1 MTTAMILLL
10 IIIAI
15 AIVLFSLDALPADVI
30 GIGIMI
36 ALIITG
42 ILTPEEGIA
51 GFGSDTAI
59 KTLGLLLLTTALIR
73 TGFVQMVTRW
83 IIEQVGED
91 KNRLF
96 WLVSLATAGMG
107 SFTSNTASTAFFLPV
122 TLSISKKLKQHP
134 SKMLMTVAFAAILSS
149 SMTAIATSTNLVV
162 SGLLTDYGY
171 APMGMFELTPV
182 GIIILC
188 VGLVYMF
195 FIGRKLIPERDLG
208 EDNTLP
214 RNSRYYAEVIVP
226 KKSEWVGK
234 EIRKLGLKSDYD
246 IAIISLHRPKEEGD
260 FKPSEKTKLQAGD
273 LLVLDGSREGIFA
286 LNERKVVRFTGNP
299 EDELSETLK
308 KKHGMAEVVLLPT
321 SRLVGQTLR
330 ELKLRKRFGI
340 EVLGIQRRG
349 KTLHERLMKERL
361 QIGDQLLI
369 HGDPQTIASL
379 ENDDSFR
386 IISDTIEAPVDTKK
400 APLALG
406 IFALT
411 ILLASTNLMPL
422 AVATMVGTFLIF
434 LTRCITPAEAYRSMN
449 WSALILISCMLA
461 LGKAMEVSGL
471 ATYLASQVVNLMG
484 WQNPKLL
491 LGGFFLLSMVLTQ
504 PMSNQAAAVV
514 VLPIAIQT
522 ALQLGLNPRSFAMM
536 IAIGAATSYITPLE
550 PACMMV
556 YGPGNYRFMDFV
568 KVGSLLSLIIFSI
581 AMLMV
586 PVLWPLYL

>member
-1 MTTAMILLL
+1 MTTAMIILL

-42 ILTPEEGIA
+42 ILTPAEGIA

-83 IIEQVGED
+83 IIERVGED

-134 SKMLMTVAFAAILSS
+134 SKMLMTIAFAAILSS

-182 GIIILC
+182 GIIILF

-234 EIRKLGLKSDYD
+234 EIRKLGLKNSFDL
-246 IAIISLHRPKEEGD
+246 AIISMHRPKEGD
-260 FKPSEKTKLQAGD
+260 LKPTEKMKIKAGD
-273 LLVLDGSREGIFA
+273 SLVLDGSREGIFA
-286 LNERKVVRFTGNP
+286 LNDLKVVRFTGNP

-308 KKHGMAEVVLLPT
+308 KKHGMAEVVLLPG

-361 QIGDQLLI
+361 QVGDQLLI

-411 ILLASTNLMPL
+411 IVLASTNIMPL

-471 ATYLASQVVNLMG
+471 ATYLASQVVDLMG
-484 WQNPKLL
+484 FQNPKLL

-522 ALQLGLNPRSFAMM
+522 AQQLGLNPRSFAMM

-568 KVGSLLSLIIFSI
+568 KVGSLLTVIIFGI
-581 AMLMV
+581 AILMV
-586 PVLWPLYL
+586 PVLWPL

>member
-1 MTTAMILLL
+1 MIILL

-42 ILTPEEGIA
+42 ILTPTEGIA

-134 SKMLMTVAFAAILSS
+134 SKMLMTIAFAAILSS

-182 GIIILC
+182 GIIILF

-234 EIRKLGLKSDYD
+234 EIRKLGLKNSFDL
-246 IAIISLHRPKEEGD
+246 AIISMHRPKEGD
-260 FKPSEKTKLQAGD
+260 LKPTEKMKIKAGD
-273 LLVLDGSREGIFA
+273 SLVLDGSREGIFA
-286 LNERKVVRFTGNP
+286 LNDLKVVRFTGNP

-308 KKHGMAEVVLLPT
+308 KKHGMAEVVLLPG

-411 ILLASTNLMPL
+411 IILASTNIMPL

-471 ATYLASQVVNLMG
+471 ATYLASQVVDLMG

-522 ALQLGLNPRSFAMM
+522 AQQLGLNPRSFAMM

-568 KVGSLLSLIIFSI
+568 KVGSLLTVIIFGI
-581 AMLMV
+581 AILMV
-586 PVLWPLYL
+586 PVLWPF

>member
-1 MTTAMILLL
+1 MTTTMIILL

-42 ILTPEEGIA
+42 ILTPAEGIA

-83 IIEQVGED
+83 IIERVGED

-134 SKMLMTVAFAAILSS
+134 SKMLMTIAFAAILSS

-182 GIIILC
+182 GIIILF

-234 EIRKLGLKSDYD
+234 EIRKLGLKNSFDL
-246 IAIISLHRPKEEGD
+246 AIISMHRPKEGD
-260 FKPSEKTKLQAGD
+260 LKPTEKMKIKAGD
-273 LLVLDGSREGIFA
+273 SLVLDGSREGIFA
-286 LNERKVVRFTGNP
+286 LNDLKVVRFTGNP

-308 KKHGMAEVVLLPT
+308 KKHGMAEVVLLPS

-349 KTLHERLMKERL
+349 KTLHERMMKERL

-411 ILLASTNLMPL
+411 IVLASTNILPL

-568 KVGSLLSLIIFSI
+568 KVGSLLTVIVFAI
-581 AMLMV
+581 ALLMV
-586 PVLWPLYL
+586 PVLWPL

>member
-1 MTTAMILLL
+1 MTNAMIILL

-96 WLVSLATAGMG
+96 WSVSLATAGMG

-134 SKMLMTVAFAAILSS
+134 SKMLMTIAFAAILSS

-182 GIIILC
+182 GIIILF

-234 EIRKLGLKSDYD
+234 EIRKLGLKNSFDL
-246 IAIISLHRPKEEGD
+246 AIISMHRPKEGD
-260 FKPSEKTKLQAGD
+260 LKPTEKMKIKAGD
-273 LLVLDGSREGIFA
+273 SLVLDGSREGIFA
-286 LNERKVVRFTGNP
+286 LNDLKVVRFTGNP

-308 KKHGMAEVVLLPT
+308 KKHGMAEVVLLPG

-411 ILLASTNLMPL
+411 IVLASTNIMPL

-471 ATYLASQVVNLMG
+471 ATYLASQVVDLMG

-522 ALQLGLNPRSFAMM
+522 AQQLGLNPRSFAMM

-568 KVGSLLSLIIFSI
+568 KVGSLLTVIIFGI
-581 AMLMV
+581 ALLMV
-586 PVLWPLYL
+586 PVLWPL

>member
-1 MTTAMILLL
+1 MIILL

-42 ILTPEEGIA
+42 ILTPVEGIA

-134 SKMLMTVAFAAILSS
+134 SKMLMTIAFAAILSS

-182 GIIILC
+182 GIIILF

-234 EIRKLGLKSDYD
+234 EIRKLGLKNSFDL
-246 IAIISLHRPKEEGD
+246 AIISMHRPKEGD
-260 FKPSEKTKLQAGD
+260 LKPTEKMKIKAGD
-273 LLVLDGSREGIFA
+273 SLVLDGSREGIFA
-286 LNERKVVRFTGNP
+286 LNDLKVVRFTGNP

-308 KKHGMAEVVLLPT
+308 KKHGMAEVVLLPG

-411 ILLASTNLMPL
+411 IILASTNIMPL

-471 ATYLASQVVNLMG
+471 ATYLASQVVDLMG

-522 ALQLGLNPRSFAMM
+522 AQQLGLNPRSFAMM

-568 KVGSLLSLIIFSI
+568 KVGSLLTVIIFGI
-581 AMLMV
+581 AILMV
-586 PVLWPLYL
+586 PVLWPF

>member
-1 MTTAMILLL
+1 MTTAMIILL

-42 ILTPEEGIA
+42 ILTPAEGIA

-83 IIEQVGED
+83 IIERVGED

-134 SKMLMTVAFAAILSS
+134 SKMLMTIAFAAILSS

-182 GIIILC
+182 GIIILF

-234 EIRKLGLKSDYD
+234 EIRKLGLKNSFDL
-246 IAIISLHRPKEEGD
+246 AIISMHRPKEGD
-260 FKPSEKTKLQAGD
+260 LKPTEKMKIKAGD
-273 LLVLDGSREGIFA
+273 SLVLDGSREGIFA
-286 LNERKVVRFTGNP
+286 LNDLKVVRFTGNP

-308 KKHGMAEVVLLPT
+308 KKHGMAEVVLLPS

-330 ELKLRKRFGI
+330 ELRLRKRFGI
-340 EVLGIQRRG
+340 EMLGIQRRG

-361 QIGDQLLI
+361 QVGDQLLI

-411 ILLASTNLMPL
+411 IVLASTNIMPL

-471 ATYLASQVVNLMG
+471 ATYLASQVVDLMG
-484 WQNPKLL
+484 FQNPKLL

-522 ALQLGLNPRSFAMM
+522 AQQLGLNPRSFAMM

-568 KVGSLLSLIIFSI
+568 KVGSLLTVIIFGI
-581 AMLMV
+581 AILMV
-586 PVLWPLYL
+586 PVLWPL

>member
-1 MTTAMILLL
+1 MTSAMIILL
-10 IIIAI
+10 IIIAL

-171 APMGMFELTPV
+171 APMGMFELTPI
-182 GIIILC
+182 GIIILII
-188 VGLVYMF
+188 GLVYMF

-208 EDNTLP
+208 EDNSLP

-246 IAIISLHRPKEEGD
+246 ITIISLHRPKEDGD
-260 FKPSEKTKLQAGD
+260 FKPSEKTKLQSGD

-299 EDELSETLK
+299 EDEISETLK

-411 ILLASTNLMPL
+411 IILASTNVMPL

-471 ATYLASQVVNLMG
+471 ATYLASQVVDLMG

-491 LGGFFLLSMVLTQ
+491 LGGFFLLSMILTQ

-522 ALQLGLNPRSFAMM
+522 AQQLGLNPRSFAMM

-568 KVGSLLSLIIFSI
+568 KVGSLLTVIVFAI

-586 PVLWPLYL
+586 PLLWPL

>member
-1 MTTAMILLL
+1 MTTAMIILL

-42 ILTPEEGIA
+42 ILTPAEGIA

-83 IIEQVGED
+83 IIERVGED

-134 SKMLMTVAFAAILSS
+134 SKMLMTIAFAAILSS

-182 GIIILC
+182 GIIILF

-234 EIRKLGLKSDYD
+234 EIRKLGLKNSFDL
-246 IAIISLHRPKEEGD
+246 AIISMHRPKEGD
-260 FKPSEKTKLQAGD
+260 LKPTEKMKIKAGD
-273 LLVLDGSREGIFA
+273 SLVLDGSREGIFA
-286 LNERKVVRFTGNP
+286 LNDLKVVRFTGNP

-308 KKHGMAEVVLLPT
+308 KKHGMAEVVLLPG

-411 ILLASTNLMPL
+411 IVLASTNILPL

-471 ATYLASQVVNLMG
+471 ATYLASQVVDLMG

-522 ALQLGLNPRSFAMM
+522 AQQLGLNPRSFAMM

-568 KVGSLLSLIIFSI
+568 KVGSLLTVIVFAI
-581 AMLMV
+581 ALLMV
-586 PVLWPLYL
+586 PVLWPL

>member
-1 MTTAMILLL
+1 MTTTMIILL

-42 ILTPEEGIA
+42 ILTPAEGIA

-83 IIEQVGED
+83 IIERVGED

-134 SKMLMTVAFAAILSS
+134 SKMLMTIAFAAILSS

-182 GIIILC
+182 GIIILF

-234 EIRKLGLKSDYD
+234 EIRKLGLKNSFDL
-246 IAIISLHRPKEEGD
+246 AIISMHRPKEGD
-260 FKPSEKTKLQAGD
+260 LKPTEKMKIKAGD
-273 LLVLDGSREGIFA
+273 SLVLDGSREGIFA
-286 LNERKVVRFTGNP
+286 LNDLKVVRFTGNP

-308 KKHGMAEVVLLPT
+308 KKHGMAEVVLLPG

-411 ILLASTNLMPL
+411 IVLASTNILPL

-471 ATYLASQVVNLMG
+471 ATYLASQVVDLMG

-522 ALQLGLNPRSFAMM
+522 AQQLGLNPRSFAMM

-568 KVGSLLSLIIFSI
+568 KVGSLLTVIIFGI
-581 AMLMV
+581 AILMV
-586 PVLWPLYL
+586 PVLWPL

>member
-1 MTTAMILLL
+1 MIILL
-10 IIIAI
+10 IIIAL

-171 APMGMFELTPV
+171 APMGMFELTPI
-182 GIIILC
+182 GIIILII
-188 VGLVYMF
+188 GLVYMF

-208 EDNTLP
+208 EDNSLP

-246 IAIISLHRPKEEGD
+246 ITIISLHRPKEDGD

-299 EDELSETLK
+299 EDEISETLK

-411 ILLASTNLMPL
+411 IILASTNVMPL

-471 ATYLASQVVNLMG
+471 ATYLASQVVDLMG
-484 WQNPKLL
+484 WQNPELL
-491 LGGFFLLSMVLTQ
+491 LGGFFLLSMILTQ

-522 ALQLGLNPRSFAMM
+522 AQQLGLNPRSFAMM

-568 KVGSLLSLIIFSI
+568 KVGSLLTVIVFAI

-586 PVLWPLYL
+586 PLLWPL

>member
-1 MTTAMILLL
+1 MTTTMIILL

-42 ILTPEEGIA
+42 ILTPAEGIA

-182 GIIILC
+182 GIIILF

-234 EIRKLGLKSDYD
+234 EIRKLGLKNSFDL
-246 IAIISLHRPKEEGD
+246 AIISMHRPKEGD
-260 FKPSEKTKLQAGD
+260 LKPTEKMKIKAGD
-273 LLVLDGSREGIFA
+273 SLVLDGSREGIFA
-286 LNERKVVRFTGNP
+286 LNDLKVVRFTGNP

-308 KKHGMAEVVLLPT
+308 KKHGMAEVVLLPG

-471 ATYLASQVVNLMG
+471 ATYLASQVVDLMG

-522 ALQLGLNPRSFAMM
+522 
-536 IAIGAATSYITPLE
+536 
-550 PACMMV
+550 
-556 YGPGNYRFMDFV
+556 
-568 KVGSLLSLIIFSI
+568 
-581 AMLMV
+581 
-586 PVLWPLYL
+586 

>member
-1 MTTAMILLL
+1 MTTAMIILL
-10 IIIAI
+10 IIIAL

-42 ILTPEEGIA
+42 ILTPEEGIS

-182 GIIILC
+182 GIIILI

-208 EDNTLP
+208 EDNSLP

-246 IAIISLHRPKEEGD
+246 ITTISLHRPKEDGD

-299 EDELSETLK
+299 EDEISETLK

-400 APLALG
+400 APVALG

-411 ILLASTNLMPL
+411 IILASTNVMPL

-471 ATYLASQVVNLMG
+471 ATYLASQVVDLMG

-491 LGGFFLLSMVLTQ
+491 LGGFFLLSMILTQ

-522 ALQLGLNPRSFAMM
+522 AQQLGLNPRSFAMM

-568 KVGSLLSLIIFSI
+568 KVGSLLTVIVFAI

-586 PVLWPLYL
+586 PVLWPL

>member
-1 MTTAMILLL
+1 MTSAMIILL
-10 IIIAI
+10 IIIAL

-171 APMGMFELTPV
+171 APMGMFELTPI
-182 GIIILC
+182 GIIILII
-188 VGLVYMF
+188 GLVYMF

-208 EDNTLP
+208 EDNSLP

-246 IAIISLHRPKEEGD
+246 ITIISLHRPKEDGD

-299 EDELSETLK
+299 EDEISETLK

-411 ILLASTNLMPL
+411 IILASTNVMPL

-491 LGGFFLLSMVLTQ
+491 LGGFFLLSMILTQ

-522 ALQLGLNPRSFAMM
+522 AQQLGLNPRSFAMM

-568 KVGSLLSLIIFSI
+568 KVGSLLTVIVFAI

-586 PVLWPLYL
+586 PVLWPL

>member
-1 MTTAMILLL
+1 MTTTMIILL

-42 ILTPEEGIA
+42 ILTPAEGIA

-134 SKMLMTVAFAAILSS
+134 SKMLMTIAFAAILSS

-182 GIIILC
+182 GIIILF

-234 EIRKLGLKSDYD
+234 EIRKLGLKNSFDL
-246 IAIISLHRPKEEGD
+246 AIISMHRPKEGD
-260 FKPSEKTKLQAGD
+260 LKPTEKMKIKAGD
-273 LLVLDGSREGIFA
+273 SLVLDGSREGIFA
-286 LNERKVVRFTGNP
+286 LNDLKVVRFTGNP

-308 KKHGMAEVVLLPT
+308 KKHGMAEVVLLPG

-411 ILLASTNLMPL
+411 IILASTNIMPL

-471 ATYLASQVVNLMG
+471 ATYLASQVVDLMG

-491 LGGFFLLSMVLTQ
+491 LGGFFLLSMALTQ

-522 ALQLGLNPRSFAMM
+522 AQQLGLNPRSFAMM

-568 KVGSLLSLIIFSI
+568 KVGSLLTVIIFGI
-581 AMLMV
+581 AILMV
-586 PVLWPLYL
+586 PVLWPL

>member
-1 MTTAMILLL
+1 MTTTMIILL

-171 APMGMFELTPV
+171 APMGMFELTPI
-182 GIIILC
+182 GIIILII
-188 VGLVYMF
+188 GLVYMF

-246 IAIISLHRPKEEGD
+246 IAIISLHRPTEKED

-400 APLALG
+400 APLSLG

-411 ILLASTNLMPL
+411 IVLASTNIMPL

-568 KVGSLLSLIIFSI
+568 KVGSLLTVIIFGI

>member
-1 MTTAMILLL
+1 MTNAMIILL

-134 SKMLMTVAFAAILSS
+134 SKMLMTIAFAAILSS

-182 GIIILC
+182 GIIILF

-234 EIRKLGLKSDYD
+234 EIRKLGLKNSFDL
-246 IAIISLHRPKEEGD
+246 AIISMHRPKEGD
-260 FKPSEKTKLQAGD
+260 LKPTEKMKIKAGD
-273 LLVLDGSREGIFA
+273 SLVLDGSREGIFA
-286 LNERKVVRFTGNP
+286 LNDLKVVRFTGNP

-308 KKHGMAEVVLLPT
+308 KKHGMAEVVLLPG

-411 ILLASTNLMPL
+411 IVLASTNIMPL

-471 ATYLASQVVNLMG
+471 ATYLASQVVDLMG

-522 ALQLGLNPRSFAMM
+522 AQQLGLNPRSFAMM

-568 KVGSLLSLIIFSI
+568 KVGSLLTVIIFGI
-581 AMLMV
+581 ALLMV
-586 PVLWPLYL
+586 PVLWPL

>member
-1 MTTAMILLL
+1 MTTTMIILL

-42 ILTPEEGIA
+42 ILTPAEGIA

-182 GIIILC
+182 GIIILF

-234 EIRKLGLKSDYD
+234 EIRKLGLKNSFDL
-246 IAIISLHRPKEEGD
+246 AIISMHRPKEGD
-260 FKPSEKTKLQAGD
+260 LKPTEKMKIKAGD
-273 LLVLDGSREGIFA
+273 SLVLDGSREGIFA
-286 LNERKVVRFTGNP
+286 LNDLKVVRFTGNP

-308 KKHGMAEVVLLPT
+308 KKHGMAEVVLLPG

-411 ILLASTNLMPL
+411 IVLASTNILPL

-471 ATYLASQVVNLMG
+471 ATYLASQVVDLMG

-522 ALQLGLNPRSFAMM
+522 AQQLGLNPRSFAMM

-568 KVGSLLSLIIFSI
+568 KVGSLLTVIIFGI
-581 AMLMV
+581 ALLMV
-586 PVLWPLYL
+586 PVLWPL

>member
-134 SKMLMTVAFAAILSS
+134 SKMLMSVAFAAILSS

-246 IAIISLHRPKEEGD
+246 IAIISLHRPKEKED

-568 KVGSLLSLIIFSI
+568 KVGSLLSLIIFGI

>member
-1 MTTAMILLL
+1 MTTAMIILL
-10 IIIAI
+10 IIIAL

-182 GIIILC
+182 GIIILS
-188 VGLVYMF
+188 VGLIYMF

-208 EDNTLP
+208 EDNSLP

-246 IAIISLHRPKEEGD
+246 ITIISLHRPKEDGD

-299 EDELSETLK
+299 EDEISETLK

-400 APLALG
+400 APMALG

-411 ILLASTNLMPL
+411 IILASTNVMPL
-422 AVATMVGTFLIF
+422 AVATMIGTFLIF

-471 ATYLASQVVNLMG
+471 ATYLASQVVDLMG

-491 LGGFFLLSMVLTQ
+491 LGGFFLLSMILTQ

-568 KVGSLLSLIIFSI
+568 KVGSLLTVVVFAI

-586 PVLWPLYL
+586 PVLWPLNL

>member
-1 MTTAMILLL
+1 MTNAMIILL

-134 SKMLMTVAFAAILSS
+134 SKMLMTIAFAAILSS

-182 GIIILC
+182 GIIILF

-234 EIRKLGLKSDYD
+234 EIRKLGLKNSFDL
-246 IAIISLHRPKEEGD
+246 AIISMHRPKEGD
-260 FKPSEKTKLQAGD
+260 LKPTEKMKIKAGD
-273 LLVLDGSREGIFA
+273 SLVLDGSREGIFA
-286 LNERKVVRFTGNP
+286 LNDLKVVRFTGNP

-308 KKHGMAEVVLLPT
+308 KKHGMAEVVLLPG

-411 ILLASTNLMPL
+411 IVLASTNIMPL

-471 ATYLASQVVNLMG
+471 ATYLASQVVDLMG

-522 ALQLGLNPRSFAMM
+522 AQQLGLNPRSFAMM

-568 KVGSLLSLIIFSI
+568 KVGSLLTVIIFGI

>member
-1 MTTAMILLL
+1 MTTAMIILL

-134 SKMLMTVAFAAILSS
+134 SKMLMSVAFAAILSS

-246 IAIISLHRPKEEGD
+246 IAIISLHRPKEKED

-568 KVGSLLSLIIFSI
+568 KVGSLLSLIIFGI

>member
-1 MTTAMILLL
+1 MTSAMIILL
-10 IIIAI
+10 IIIAL

-182 GIIILC
+182 GIIILI

-208 EDNTLP
+208 EDNSLP

-246 IAIISLHRPKEEGD
+246 ITIISLHRPKEDGD

-299 EDELSETLK
+299 EDEISETLK

-411 ILLASTNLMPL
+411 IILASTNVMPL

-471 ATYLASQVVNLMG
+471 ATYLASQVVDLMG
-484 WQNPKLL
+484 WQNPELL
-491 LGGFFLLSMVLTQ
+491 LGGFFLLSMILTQ

-522 ALQLGLNPRSFAMM
+522 AQQLGLNPRSFAMM

-568 KVGSLLSLIIFSI
+568 KVGSLLTVIVFAI

-586 PVLWPLYL
+586 PLLWPL

>member
-1 MTTAMILLL
+1 MTTAMIILL

-42 ILTPEEGIA
+42 ILTPAEGIA

-134 SKMLMTVAFAAILSS
+134 SKMLMTIAFAAILSS

-182 GIIILC
+182 GIIILF

-234 EIRKLGLKSDYD
+234 EIRKLGLKNSFDL
-246 IAIISLHRPKEEGD
+246 AIISMHRPKEGD
-260 FKPSEKTKLQAGD
+260 LKPTEKMKIKAGD
-273 LLVLDGSREGIFA
+273 SLVLDGSREGIFA
-286 LNERKVVRFTGNP
+286 LNDLKVVRFTGNP

-308 KKHGMAEVVLLPT
+308 KKHGMAEVVLLPG

-411 ILLASTNLMPL
+411 IVLASTNILPL
-422 AVATMVGTFLIF
+422 AVAAMVGTFLIF

-471 ATYLASQVVNLMG
+471 ATYLASQVVDLMG

-522 ALQLGLNPRSFAMM
+522 AQQLGLNPRSFAMM

-568 KVGSLLSLIIFSI
+568 KVGSLLTVIIFGI

-586 PVLWPLYL
+586 PLLWPL

>member
-1 MTTAMILLL
+1 MTTAMIILL

-15 AIVLFSLDALPADVI
+15 AIMLFSLDALPADVI

-134 SKMLMTVAFAAILSS
+134 SKMLMTIAFAAILSS

-182 GIIILC
+182 GIIILF

-234 EIRKLGLKSDYD
+234 EIRKLGLKNSFDL
-246 IAIISLHRPKEEGD
+246 AIISMHRPKEGD
-260 FKPSEKTKLQAGD
+260 LKPTEKMKIKAGD
-273 LLVLDGSREGIFA
+273 SLVLDGSREGIFA
-286 LNERKVVRFTGNP
+286 LNDLKVVRFTGNP

-471 ATYLASQVVNLMG
+471 ATYLASQVVDLMG

-522 ALQLGLNPRSFAMM
+522 AQQLGLNPRSFAMM

-568 KVGSLLSLIIFSI
+568 KVGSLLTVIIFGI

-586 PVLWPLYL
+586 PVLWPL

>member
-1 MTTAMILLL
+1 MTTAMIILL

-134 SKMLMTVAFAAILSS
+134 SKMLMSVAFAAILSS

-246 IAIISLHRPKEEGD
+246 IAIISLHRPKEKED

-411 ILLASTNLMPL
+411 IVLASTNIMPL

-522 ALQLGLNPRSFAMM
+522 AQQLGLNPRSFAMM

-568 KVGSLLSLIIFSI
+568 KVGSLLTVIVFAI
-581 AMLMV
+581 ALLMV
-586 PVLWPLYL
+586 PVLWPL

>member
-1 MTTAMILLL
+1 MTNAMIILL

-83 IIEQVGED
+83 IIERVGED

-134 SKMLMTVAFAAILSS
+134 SKMLMTIAFAAILSS

-182 GIIILC
+182 GIIILF

-234 EIRKLGLKSDYD
+234 EIRKLGLKNSFDL
-246 IAIISLHRPKEEGD
+246 AIISMHRPKEGD
-260 FKPSEKTKLQAGD
+260 LKPTEKMKIKAGD
-273 LLVLDGSREGIFA
+273 SLVLDGSREGIFA
-286 LNERKVVRFTGNP
+286 LNDLKVVRFTGNP

-308 KKHGMAEVVLLPT
+308 KKHGMAEVVLLPG

-411 ILLASTNLMPL
+411 IVLASTNILPL

-471 ATYLASQVVNLMG
+471 ATYLASQVVDLMG

-522 ALQLGLNPRSFAMM
+522 AQQLGLNPRSFAMM

-568 KVGSLLSLIIFSI
+568 KVGSLLTVIIFGI
-581 AMLMV
+581 AILMV
-586 PVLWPLYL
+586 PVLWPL

>member
-1 MTTAMILLL
+1 MTTAMIILL

-182 GIIILC
+182 GIIILI

-208 EDNTLP
+208 EDNALP

-234 EIRKLGLKSDYD
+234 EIRKLGLKNGFDM
-246 IAIISLHRPKEEGD
+246 AIISMHRPKEGD
-260 FKPSEKTKLQAGD
+260 LKPTEKTKIKAGD
-273 LLVLDGSREGIFA
+273 SLVLDGSREGIFA
-286 LNERKVVRFTGNP
+286 LNDLKVVRFTGNP

-321 SRLVGQTLR
+321 SPLVGHTLR

-406 IFALT
+406 IFVLT
-411 ILLASTNLMPL
+411 ILLASTNIMPL

-471 ATYLASQVVNLMG
+471 ATYLASQVVDLMG

-491 LGGFFLLSMVLTQ
+491 LGGFFLLSMILTQ

-568 KVGSLLSLIIFSI
+568 KVGSLLTVIVFAI
-581 AMLMV
+581 ALLMV
-586 PVLWPLYL
+586 PVLWPL

>member
-1 MTTAMILLL
+1 MTTTMIILL

-42 ILTPEEGIA
+42 ILTPAEGIA

-83 IIEQVGED
+83 IIERVGED

-134 SKMLMTVAFAAILSS
+134 SKMLMTIAFAAILSS

-182 GIIILC
+182 GIIILF

-234 EIRKLGLKSDYD
+234 EIRKLGLKNSFDL
-246 IAIISLHRPKEEGD
+246 AIISMHRPKEGD
-260 FKPSEKTKLQAGD
+260 LKPTEKMKIKAGD
-273 LLVLDGSREGIFA
+273 SLVLDGSREGIFA
-286 LNERKVVRFTGNP
+286 LNDLKVVRFTGNP

-308 KKHGMAEVVLLPT
+308 KKHGMAEVVLLPG

-411 ILLASTNLMPL
+411 IVLASTNIMPL

-471 ATYLASQVVNLMG
+471 ATYLASQVVDLMG

-522 ALQLGLNPRSFAMM
+522 AQQLGLNPRSFAMM

-568 KVGSLLSLIIFSI
+568 KVGSLLTVIIFGI
-581 AMLMV
+581 AILMV
-586 PVLWPLYL
+586 PVLWPL

>member
-1 MTTAMILLL
+1 MTTTMIILL

-134 SKMLMTVAFAAILSS
+134 SKMLMTIAFAAILSS

-182 GIIILC
+182 GIIILF

-234 EIRKLGLKSDYD
+234 EIRKLGLKNSFDL
-246 IAIISLHRPKEEGD
+246 AIISMHRPKEGD
-260 FKPSEKTKLQAGD
+260 LKPTEKMKIKAGD
-273 LLVLDGSREGIFA
+273 SLVLDGSREGIFA
-286 LNERKVVRFTGNP
+286 LNDLKVVRFTGNP

-308 KKHGMAEVVLLPT
+308 KKHGMAEVVLLPG

-411 ILLASTNLMPL
+411 IVLASTNILPL

-471 ATYLASQVVNLMG
+471 ATYLASQVVDLMG

-522 ALQLGLNPRSFAMM
+522 AQQLGLNPRSFAMM

-568 KVGSLLSLIIFSI
+568 KVGSLLTVIIFGI
-581 AMLMV
+581 ALLMV
-586 PVLWPLYL
+586 PVLWPL

>member
-1 MTTAMILLL
+1 MTNAMIILL

-42 ILTPEEGIA
+42 ILTPAEGIA

-134 SKMLMTVAFAAILSS
+134 SKMLMTIAFAAILSS

-182 GIIILC
+182 GIIILF

-234 EIRKLGLKSDYD
+234 EIRKLGLKNSFDL
-246 IAIISLHRPKEEGD
+246 AIISMHRPKEGD
-260 FKPSEKTKLQAGD
+260 LKPTEKMKIKAGD
-273 LLVLDGSREGIFA
+273 SLVLDGSREGIFA
-286 LNERKVVRFTGNP
+286 LNDLKVVRFTGNP

-308 KKHGMAEVVLLPT
+308 KKHGMAEVVLLPG

-411 ILLASTNLMPL
+411 IVLASTNILPL

-471 ATYLASQVVNLMG
+471 ATYLASQVVDLMG

-522 ALQLGLNPRSFAMM
+522 AQQLGLNPRSFAMM

-568 KVGSLLSLIIFSI
+568 KVGSLLTVIIFGI
-581 AMLMV
+581 ALLMV
-586 PVLWPLYL
+586 PVLWPL

>member
-1 MTTAMILLL
+1 MTTAMIILL

-42 ILTPEEGIA
+42 ILTPTEGIA

-134 SKMLMTVAFAAILSS
+134 SKMLMTIAFAAILSS

-182 GIIILC
+182 GIIILF

-234 EIRKLGLKSDYD
+234 EIRKLGLKNSFDL
-246 IAIISLHRPKEEGD
+246 AIISMHRPKEGD
-260 FKPSEKTKLQAGD
+260 LKPTEKMKIKAGD
-273 LLVLDGSREGIFA
+273 SLVLDGSREGIFA
-286 LNERKVVRFTGNP
+286 LNDLKVVRFTGNP

-308 KKHGMAEVVLLPT
+308 KKHGMAEVVLLPG

-411 ILLASTNLMPL
+411 IILASTNIMPL

-471 ATYLASQVVNLMG
+471 ATYLASQVVDLMG

-522 ALQLGLNPRSFAMM
+522 AQQLGLNPRSFAMM

-568 KVGSLLSLIIFSI
+568 KVGSLLTVIIFGI
-581 AMLMV
+581 AILMV
-586 PVLWPLYL
+586 PVLWPF

>member
-1 MTTAMILLL
+1 
-10 IIIAI
+10 
-15 AIVLFSLDALPADVI
+15 
-30 GIGIMI
+30 
-36 ALIITG
+36 
-42 ILTPEEGIA
+42 
-51 GFGSDTAI
+51 
-59 KTLGLLLLTTALIR
+59 
-73 TGFVQMVTRW
+73 
-83 IIEQVGED
+83 
-91 KNRLF
+91 
-96 WLVSLATAGMG
+96 
-107 SFTSNTASTAFFLPV
+107 
-122 TLSISKKLKQHP
+122 
-134 SKMLMTVAFAAILSS
+134 
-149 SMTAIATSTNLVV
+149 MTAIATSTNLVV

-182 GIIILC
+182 GIIILF

-234 EIRKLGLKSDYD
+234 EIRKLGLKNSFDL
-246 IAIISLHRPKEEGD
+246 AIISMHRPKEGD
-260 FKPSEKTKLQAGD
+260 LKPTEKMKIKAGD
-273 LLVLDGSREGIFA
+273 SLVLDGSREGIFA
-286 LNERKVVRFTGNP
+286 LNDLKVVRFTGNP

-308 KKHGMAEVVLLPT
+308 KKHGMAEVVLLPG

-411 ILLASTNLMPL
+411 IVLASTNIMPL

-471 ATYLASQVVNLMG
+471 ATYLASQVVDLMG

-522 ALQLGLNPRSFAMM
+522 AQQLGLNPRSFAMM

-568 KVGSLLSLIIFSI
+568 KVGSLLTVIIFGI
-581 AMLMV
+581 AILMV
-586 PVLWPLYL
+586 PVLWPL